1 MYSNFFQPS
10 IILPTRCLPNYKPS
24 LIDNIFTNCLDKKV
38 ISGNIT
44 DIVSDHMPNFL
55 FINSSV
61 PPKSKTKH
69 FYRDCSHLCPTRLN
83 QEVQELELLPSEDI
97 NLVFNDF
104 QSKFI
109 NIINKHAPWKKLLN
123 SEEAWKQ
130 KPWITKGIQK
140 SIQKKNLFYG
150 KFVRTKS
157 THWYNRYKEYRN
169 NIRRLTL
176 IAKKQHFSNYF
187 DIFKQNSKKI
197 WAGIN
202 NIIQKSMKST
212 NEDIYLFDENKNT
225 ITNQQ
230 KVASMF
236 NKFYTS
242 VADSLVSKLG
252 NCDNKFQDFLN
263 NPNAHSMFLKETD
276 RHEIFDILKNLDS
289 NKATDIFGIS
299 PKFLHMTAESLSPF
313 LSYIFNLSFKSGV
326 FPDNMNIAKVI
337 PIFKSGSK
345 LEVSNHR
352 PISLLPIFS
361 KVFEKLVHSRLF
373 K

>member
-1 MYSNFFQPS
+1 
-10 IILPTRCLPNYKPS
+10 
-24 LIDNIFTNCLDKKV
+24 
-38 ISGNIT
+38 
-44 DIVSDHMPNFL
+44 
-55 FINSSV
+55 
-61 PPKSKTKH
+61 
-69 FYRDCSHLCPTRLN
+69 
-83 QEVQELELLPSEDI
+83 
-97 NLVFNDF
+97 
-104 QSKFI
+104 
-109 NIINKHAPWKKLLN
+109 
-123 SEEAWKQ
+123 
-130 KPWITKGIQK
+130 
-140 SIQKKNLFYG
+140 
-150 KFVRTKS
+150 
-157 THWYNRYKEYRN
+157 
-169 NIRRLTL
+169 
-176 IAKKQHFSNYF
+176 
-187 DIFKQNSKKI
+187 
-197 WAGIN
+197 
-202 NIIQKSMKST
+202 MKST
-212 NEDIYLFDENKNT
+212 NEDIYLFDENKNI

-299 PKFLHMTAESLSPF
+299 PKFLHITAESLSPF